1 MCGVWSYWRKLYE
14 KKINIGVKRSA
25 FCVRQT
31 AFALIAAVGALCAVE
46 AWGLTAEQQELAE
59 ELAQVDPATGPFIY
73 AGNFERSGAQD
84 KSAEM
89 TGLDNTPNS
98 RVWNIAFLTDLST
111 YRKGFRLFVR

>member
-1 MCGVWSYWRKLYE
+1 MK

-25 FCVRQT
+25 FCMRQT
-31 AFALIAAVGALCAVE
+31 AFALIAAAGVFCVAD
-46 AWGLTAEQQELAE
+46 AWGLTAEQQKLADK
-59 ELAQVDPATGPFIY
+59 LAQVDPATGPFIY

>member
-1 MCGVWSYWRKLYE
+1 MK
-14 KKINIGVKRSA
+14 KKINIGVKRSS
-25 FCVRQT
+25 FRVRQT
-31 AFALIAAVGALCAVE
+31 AFALIAAVGVFCVAD

-59 ELAQVDPATGPFIY
+59 ELAKVDPATGPFIY
-73 AGNFERSGAQD
+73 AENFERNGVQD

-98 RVWNIAFLTDLST
+98 RTWNIAFLTDLST

>member
-1 MCGVWSYWRKLYE
+1 MK

-25 FCVRQT
+25 FCMRQT
-31 AFALIAAVGALCAVE
+31 AFALIAAAGVFCVAD
-46 AWGLTAEQQELAE
+46 AWGLTAEQQELADK
-59 ELAQVDPATGPFIY
+59 LAQVDPATGPFIY

>member
-1 MCGVWSYWRKLYE
+1 MK

-31 AFALIAAVGALCAVE
+31 AFALIAAAGIFCVAD
-46 AWGLTAEQQELAE
+46 AWGLTAEQQELAD
-59 ELAQVDPATGPFIY
+59 ELANVDPATGSFIY
-73 AGNFERSGAQD
+73 GEVNFEKNGVQAA
-84 KSAEM
+84 SAEM

>member
-1 MCGVWSYWRKLYE
+1 MK

-31 AFALIAAVGALCAVE
+31 AFALIAAVGIFCVADV
-46 AWGLTAEQQELAE
+46 WGLTAEQQELADK
-59 ELAQVDPATGPFIY
+59 LAQVDPATGPFIY

-84 KSAEM
+84 ESAEM

>member
-1 MCGVWSYWRKLYE
+1 MNKE
-14 KKINIGVKRSA
+14 MNIGVKRHA
-25 FCVRQT
+25 FCMRQ
-31 AFALIAAVGALCAVE
+31 AVFALIAAVGVFCVAD
-46 AWGLTAEQQELAE
+46 AWGLTAEQQELANK
-59 ELAQVDPATGPFIY
+59 LAQVDPATGPFIY

-98 RVWNIAFLTDLST
+98 REWNIAFLTDLST

>member
-1 MCGVWSYWRKLYE
+1 M
-14 KKINIGVKRSA
+14 KKEMKIGVKRCT
-25 FCVRQT
+25 FCIRQ
-31 AFALIAAVGALCAVE
+31 AVVALIASVGIFYAGEVA
-46 AWGLTAEQQELAE
+46 ALTAEQQKLAD

-98 RVWNIAFLTDLST
+98 REWNIAFLTDLST

>member
-1 MCGVWSYWRKLYE
+1 MK

-31 AFALIAAVGALCAVE
+31 AFALIAAAGIFCVAD

-73 AGNFERSGAQD
+73 AGNFERSGVLDRA
-84 KSAEM
+84 AEM

>member
-1 MCGVWSYWRKLYE
+1 MNKE
-14 KKINIGVKRSA
+14 TNIGVKRRT
-25 FCVRQT
+25 FRVRQA
-31 AFALIAAVGALCAVE
+31 AFALIAAAGIFCVAD
-46 AWGLTAEQQELAE
+46 AWGLTAEQQELADK
-59 ELAQVDPATGPFIY
+59 LAQVDPATGPFIY

>member
-1 MCGVWSYWRKLYE
+1 MNKE
-14 KKINIGVKRSA
+14 TNIGVKRHA
-25 FCVRQT
+25 FCMRQA
-31 AFALIAAVGALCAVE
+31 AFALIAAVGVFCVAD
-46 AWGLTAEQQELAE
+46 AWGLTAEQQELADK
-59 ELAQVDPATGPFIY
+59 LAQVDPATGPFIY

>member
-1 MCGVWSYWRKLYE
+1 MNKE
-14 KKINIGVKRSA
+14 TNIGVKRHA
-25 FCVRQT
+25 FCMRQ
-31 AFALIAAVGALCAVE
+31 AVFALIAAVGALYAVD
-46 AWGLTAEQQELAE
+46 AWGLTEEQQELADK
-59 ELAQVDPATGPFIY
+59 LAQVDPATGPFIY

>member
-1 MCGVWSYWRKLYE
+1 MNKE
-14 KKINIGVKRSA
+14 TNIGVKRHA
-25 FCVRQT
+25 FCMWQA
-31 AFALIAAVGALCAVE
+31 AFALIAAVGIFCVAD
-46 AWGLTAEQQELAE
+46 AWGLTAEQQELANK
-59 ELAQVDPATGPFIY
+59 LAQVDPATGPFIY

-98 RVWNIAFLTDLST
+98 RVCNIAFLTDLST

>member
-1 MCGVWSYWRKLYE
+1 MK
-14 KKINIGVKRSA
+14 KKITIGVKRSA

-31 AFALIAAVGALCAVE
+31 AFALIAAVGIFCVADV
-46 AWGLTAEQQELAE
+46 WGLTAEQQELADK
-59 ELAQVDPATGPFIY
+59 LAQVDPATGPFIY

-84 KSAEM
+84 ESAEM

>member
-1 MCGVWSYWRKLYE
+1 MK

-31 AFALIAAVGALCAVE
+31 AFALIAAVGIFCVADV
-46 AWGLTAEQQELAE
+46 WGLTAEQQELADK
-59 ELAQVDPATGPFIY
+59 LAQVDPATGPFIY

-98 RVWNIAFLTDLST
+98 RVWNVAFLTDLST

>member
-1 MCGVWSYWRKLYE
+1 MAFGVVGESAMNKE
-14 KKINIGVKRSA
+14 TNIGVKRSA

-31 AFALIAAVGALCAVE
+31 AFALIAAVGVFCVAD
-46 AWGLTAEQQELAE
+46 AWGLTAEQQELADK
-59 ELAQVDPATGPFIY
+59 LAQVDPATGPFIY

-111 YRKGFRLFVR
+111 YRKGLRLFVR